1 MIGIFSLIRTICHKL
16 MWFYRNAVLFYI
28 IFVVTHGEIFGY
40 LAIRVLT
47 VIKMALSIE
56 VSAEMVS
63 YSYFYWKKYDCNW
76 VAKLR
81 SRYYCKMSRIR
92 LKLMSC
98 HWSFDLRWVKISG
111 HTEQLGPCGS
121 TSHFV
126 NNRHSRVKTQGAS
139 CIRGFGQ
146 TDGRRKFELGIPQ
159 SRGASYI
166 RGVSYIRDK
175 TVNYMVSWAGLRVS
189 LARTAEKWPK
199 LLKVH
204 CPILN

>member
-1 MIGIFSLIRTICHKL
+1 M
-16 MWFYRNAVLFYI
+16 VLSKCFI
-28 IFVVTHGEIFGY
+28 LHNFRRDAWQNLWLSGDTGT
-40 LAIRVLT
+40 LT
-47 VIKMALSIE
+47 VSKMVLSIE

-76 VAKLR
+76 VTKLR

-121 TSHFV
+121 TPHFV
-126 NNRHSRVKTQGAS
+126 NNRHSRVKTQGAF

-146 TDGRRKFELGIPQ
+146 THGQRKFELGSQ
-159 SRGASYI
+159 DASYI
-166 RGVSYIRDK
+166 RGASYIRDK
-175 TVNYMVSWAGLRVS
+175 TVNLKITHLNFHSTLPGANELKHNLWFNTV
-189 LARTAEKWPK
+189 
-199 LLKVH
+199 LLCCV
-204 CPILN
+204 